1 LISKKNPS
9 PQLLVLIV
17 EDEVFTR
24 FHAVDLVEAA
34 GYRAIEASNADEA
47 IAILESR
54 KDIRIVF
61 TDIDMPGS
69 MDGIEVGSRSSRSL
83 AANRTHS
90 YLESFR
96 CAGEQDSRAGSVFPE
111 TIS

>member
-34 GYRAIEASNADEA
+34 GYRAILTGIDFQGFD
-47 IAILESR
+47 LET
-54 KDIRIVF
+54 K
-61 TDIDMPGS
+61 
-69 MDGIEVGSRSSRSL
+69 
-83 AANRTHS
+83 
-90 YLESFR
+90 
-96 CAGEQDSRAGSVFPE
+96 
-111 TIS
+111 